1 MSGPEHEGTGD
12 RVIRVLIVDDH
23 EVVRQGLLF
32 VLSQEPGFEVV
43 GQAADGVAALAAI
56 RRLTPDVVLLDMV
69 MPILDG
75 LGVLLALRSEYG
87 DVAGR
92 DRTEHGDV
100 AGRDR
105 TEYGDGAENQRPA
118 VIVLTS
124 FPDDERAMEAVRV
137 GALSYLPKTA
147 ATDRVIEA
155 VRAAATGGSVLD
167 PGVAAR
173 LVHRLR
179 ERDGDGPLGR
189 LSARERDV
197 LAALSRG
204 RSNREIARALSLGE
218 QTVKSYVSSILTKLD
233 LQDRTQA
240 AIFGLQQGLVPLG
253 EALRTDK

>member
-1 MSGPEHEGTGD
+1 M
-12 RVIRVLIVDDH
+12 IKVLIVDDH
-23 EVVRQGLLF
+23 EVVRQGLRF
-32 VLSQEPGFEVV
+32 VLTQEPGFEVV

-56 RRLTPDVVLLDMV
+56 RQLKPDVVLLDMV
-69 MPILDG
+69 MPVLDG
-75 LGVLLALRSEYG
+75 LGVLLALRRGISESG

-92 DRTEHGDV
+92 GISEFG
-100 AGRDR
+100 
-105 TEYGDGAENQRPA
+105 RPA

-124 FPDDERAMEAVRV
+124 YPDEDLAMEAVRA

-167 PGVAAR
+167 PGVAGR
-173 LVHRLR
+173 LVRRLR
-179 ERDGDGPLGR
+179 ERDGDGPLER

-253 EALRTDK
+253 EALQTDQ